1 MKDLYFRK
9 HKFIFLLFTAF
20 IISAIAF
27 GFSLNLKSANANVSV
42 NFTLFHPDTAMEYR
56 ELSSPID
63 AYFWDGKIAI
73 IQGADNK
80 LLVYNDG
87 EYSEKQFTTL
97 KQVKKFDD
105 QTLIVSDNQ
114 SSPKYYKVNF
124 QDLNQVEELT
134 IGGSHFDLNGEYLVS
149 AYSTA
154 LTVYNLTDIT
164 FSNGSA
170 YNNKIDSDTP
180 VCINNDNKVFFIH
193 NSKLYFSQI
202 DDMKN
207 ETLVSNL
214 KPTSILADSD
224 FVYYSVGS
232 KIYKKSLTDLSNPE
246 TDTELTLNATA
257 FDKSSNPYN
266 EYDLGKLSSPTSL
279 SFKNGNLLI
288 TDKIDG
294 TVQEFAIDH
303 KNNQLLFTV
312 FAVAKNKTAF
322 NRIGA
327 TNIEI
332 EQNSKMTAVLDS
344 LKLTLI
350 CDTEDG
356 KEYKNVLVNGTGVT
370 PQFLALGNN
379 TVLLSENTTDFVI
392 VDVDTQSVLQTISVG
407 QSGDS
412 ITDVCYNDG
421 KYYILIK
428 SGSNTA
434 VYTANESDFAITKIL
449 DGPATNTGN
458 PVLTVDVDGNV
469 YLTDDYNDNIKKY
482 TLTTNGYDALA
493 TEINFSVTGVKKL
506 FVDLAG
512 NIFALKNNA
521 IEYYDGTTTETYTI
535 TLPVNKDI
543 TSISMSFDKDQVHL
557 ICQGEETVFDTV
569 ELPNLTLADIEKTTD
584 YKVSG
589 ESADINDL
597 KIYTVQENAFVYSVK
612 ANQTGFDFIEV
623 IDGNNSEYLLIYEYA
638 VGGQTFSIL
647 AGENNGKNVE
657 VIVNKKHLVEKQDVI
672 NAPEFTVAYV
682 ATDVNLYYLPII
694 TLSDTYCVKLND
706 TPVRLKKKT
715 PFTINS
721 SFEFLGRNF
730 YFATVEVD
738 GASVTGYIPQ
748 AFTVEMLSQNALSEK
763 FSFETIANAIVYS
776 DKTLQTKIAQ
786 IEEDTIVKVYENK
799 DGTALISF
807 ENSDGETVI
816 GYVSSDAII
825 TPPNTVIRNVLVILL
840 VTLSVSL
847 TSIYF
852 ILKKKN

>member
-9 HKFIFLLFTAF
+9 HKFILLFFTAF

-27 GFSLNLKSANANVSV
+27 GFSLNLKNAKADVLIDA
-42 NFTLFHPDTAMEYR
+42 TLFHPDTAMEYK

-63 AYFWDGKIAI
+63 AYFWDDKIAI

-87 EYSEKQFTTL
+87 VYSEKQFTTL

-124 QDLNQVEELT
+124 QNLNQVEELT

-149 AYSTA
+149 AYSTTV
-154 LTVYNLTDIT
+154 TVYNLTDTT
-164 FSNGSA
+164 FSNGLA

-180 VCINNDNKVFFIH
+180 VCINSDNKVFFIH

-202 DDMKN
+202 NDMGN
-207 ETLVSNL
+207 ETLVSEQ

-232 KIYKKSLTDLSNPE
+232 KIYKKSLSDLSIPE
-246 TDTELTLNATA
+246 TELTLNATA
-257 FDKSSNPYN
+257 FDKSSNPYA

-279 SFKNGNLLI
+279 SFKDGNLLV

-294 TVQEFAIDH
+294 TIQEFEIDQI
-303 KNNQLLFTV
+303 NNQLLFTG
-312 FAVAKNKTAF
+312 FAVTKNKTAF

-332 EQNSKMTAVLDS
+332 EQNNKMTAVLDS

-350 CDTEDG
+350 YDDENG
-356 KEYKNVLVNGTGVT
+356 KEYKNVLVNETGVT
-370 PQFLALGNN
+370 PQYLALGNN

-392 VDVDTQSVLQTISVG
+392 VDVATQSVSQTLSVG

-434 VYTANESDFAITKIL
+434 VYTANESDFTTTKIL

-482 TLTTNGYDALA
+482 TLTQSGYDALA
-493 TEINFSVTGVKKL
+493 TEINFSATGVKKL

-521 IEYYDGTTTETYTI
+521 IEYYDGTTTETYTV

-543 TSISMSFDKDQVHL
+543 TSISMSFDKDQAHL
-557 ICQGEETVFDTV
+557 ICQGEEMIFDTV

-597 KIYTVQENAFVYSVK
+597 KIYTVKENAFVYSVK
-612 ANQTGFDFIEV
+612 ANQTGFDFIEI
-623 IDGNNSEYLLIYEYA
+623 IDGTNGEYVLIYEYA

-647 AGENNGKNVE
+647 ASENNGKNVE
-657 VIVNKKHLVEKQDVI
+657 VIINKRHLVEKQDVLSST
-672 NAPEFTVAYV
+672 EFTVAYV
-682 ATDVNLYYLPII
+682 TTDVNLYYLPII
-694 TLSDTYCVKLND
+694 TLNDNYCVKHND
-706 TPVRLKKKT
+706 SPVRLKKKT
-715 PFTINS
+715 PFTINNS
-721 SFEFLGRNF
+721 LEFLGRQF
-730 YFATVEVD
+730 YFATVEID
-738 GASVTGYIPQ
+738 GVSITGYIPQ
-748 AFTVEMLSQNALSEK
+748 TFTVETLSQHVLSEK
-763 FSFETIANAIVYS
+763 FYFATINNAIVYS
-776 DKTLQTKIAQ
+776 DETLQTKVAQ
-786 IEEDTIVKVYENK
+786 IEEDTTVKVYENK
-799 DGTALISF
+799 DGIALVSF
-807 ENSDGETVI
+807 ESSDGAIVI

-825 TPPNTVIRNVLVILL
+825 TPPNTVIRNVLIILL

-852 ILKKKN
+852 IIKKKN